1 MSNSPLVTYTKISP
15 HSTNPRNSKI
25 KKITIH
31 HMAGN
36 LSIETCGELFAK
48 PSRKASSTYG
58 IGSDGRI
65 GMYCEEKNRPWTSSS
80 RDYDHQAVTIEVAN
94 DQMGGNWHVSDKALA
109 SLIELCVDICKR
121 NDIEKLNFTGDT
133 SGNLTMHEWFAD
145 TNCPGPYLKS
155 KFPYIAAEVNKR
167 LSGSES
173 TIPTT
178 ENTQKTISVRV
189 GDIVSFKGG
198 KHYSGSNSA
207 KGYSAAKGKARVTN
221 ISKGSKHPVHLRA
234 VNSAGNYISGGVY
247 GWVDLSTI
255 EGVGSFAEA
264 KTPTLTALNIGD
276 IVEFVGNTHYSSTNA
291 TKGFSVKSSKAKV
304 TAKYP
309 SGKHKVHLRAVD
321 ADGNYIGGVYG
332 WVDLTDIRV

>member
-1 MSNSPLVTYTKISP
+1 MSNSPLVVYTKISP

-36 LSIETCGELFAK
+36 ISIETCGEVFADPK
-48 PSRKASSTYG
+48 RNASSTYG

-65 GMYCEEKNRPWTSSS
+65 GMYCEEKNRPWTSSN
-80 RDYDHQAVTIEVAN
+80 RDNDHQAVTIEVAN
-94 DQMGGNWHVSDKALA
+94 DEMGGNWHVSDKALA

-121 NDIEKLNFTGDT
+121 NDIERLNFTGDV

-155 KFPYIAAEVNKR
+155 KFPYIADEVNKR
-167 LSGSES
+167 LGNS
-173 TIPTT
+173 TT
-178 ENTQKTISVRV
+178 ENTQKTTSIRV

-198 KHYSGSNSA
+198 KHYAGANSDRGYNVA
-207 KGYSAAKGKARVTN
+207 KGRARVTH
-221 ISKGSKHPVHLRA
+221 ISKGGKHPVHLRA

-247 GWVDLSTI
+247 GWVDISAI
-255 EGVGSFAEA
+255 ENAGSFAET
-264 KTPTLTALNIGD
+264 KTPTLSALAVGD
-276 IVEFVGNTHYSSTNA
+276 IVDFVGNTHYASTNA
-291 TKGFSVKSSKAKV
+291 TKGYSVKPCKAKV

-321 ADGNYIGGVYG
+321 DNGNYISGVYG
-332 WVDLTDIRV
+332 WVDLEDIKA